1 MQWVEGINRKVVRK
15 FIGVTFIIM
24 MVVMIPWMYT
34 EVKAYQ
40 ITHFNYMQFI
50 VCPLYYVSFLMG
62 QWVKNPP
69 VVQETQETWV

>member
-1 MQWVEGINRKVVRK
+1 VQWVEGINRKVVRK

-40 ITHFNYMQFI
+40 ITRFNYMQFI
-50 VCPLYYVSFLMG
+50 VCSLYYVSFLMG